1 MTSEVSRATGFVSDF
16 AEGALVALRVPRK
29 DVIRAFIEVAAT
41 IAIRES
47 LTDYLEDELN
57 TMSASIPRIMR

>member
-16 AEGALVALRVPRK
+16 AEGVLVALEVSRK

>member
-1 MTSEVSRATGFVSDF
+1 MTSEVSRATGFVSEF
-16 AEGALVALRVPRK
+16 AEGSMVALKVPRK
-29 DVIRAFIEVAAT
+29 DLIRAFIEVAAT

-47 LTDYLEDELN
+47 LTDYMEDELN

>member
-16 AEGALVALRVPRK
+16 AEGALVALKVPRK

-41 IAIRES
+41 IAIRADG
-47 LTDYLEDELN
+47 LD
-57 TMSASIPRIMR
+57 